1 MGVIEWFKKRAANY
15 NKRSLERFLV
25 GEKRKRNATQTVL
38 NNQRRRANNLRR
50 RQEAARAAM
59 AGRANNLR
67 RRQEAARAAMS
78 QNNRNLNAFK
88 SSLRLRPGETP
99 LNRQTRISYHTIIP
113 FNRGTNKYFTARG
126 ILKNQIQ
133 NSRKPRYNKSGVLH
147 I

>member
-1 MGVIEWFKKRAANY
+1 MGVIDWLKKRAANY
-15 NKRSLERFLV
+15 NKRSLERFLA
-25 GEKRKRNATQTVL
+25 GENRKRNAAQAFL

-67 RRQEAARAAMS
+67 RRQAAARAAMT
-78 QNNRNLNAFK
+78 QNNRNLINFK

-99 LNRQTRISYHTIIP
+99 LNHQLRLSHTIIP
-113 FNRGTNKYFTARG
+113 FNRGTNQYDAARV
-126 ILKNQIQ
+126 ILKKQKQ
-133 NSRKPRYNKSGVLH
+133 NNRQPRYNASGVLH

>member
-1 MGVIEWFKKRAANY
+1 MGVIDWFKKRTANY
-15 NKRSLERFLV
+15 NKRSLERFLA
-25 GEKRKRNATQTVL
+25 GEKRKRNDSQAVL

-50 RQEAARAAM
+50 RQEAARAGM
-59 AGRANNLR
+59 T
-67 RRQEAARAAMS
+67 
-78 QNNRNLNAFK
+78 QNKRNLNAFK
-88 SSLRLRPGETP
+88 SSLRLRPGETL
-99 LNRQTRISYHTIIP
+99 LNHQTRISYHTIIP

>member
-25 GEKRKRNATQTVL
+25 DEKRKRNAA

-50 RQEAARAAM
+50 RQESARAAM

-67 RRQEAARAAMS
+67 RRQETARAAMT

-88 SSLRLRPGETP
+88 TSLRLRPGETL
-99 LNRQTRISYHTIIP
+99 LNHQTRISYHTIIP